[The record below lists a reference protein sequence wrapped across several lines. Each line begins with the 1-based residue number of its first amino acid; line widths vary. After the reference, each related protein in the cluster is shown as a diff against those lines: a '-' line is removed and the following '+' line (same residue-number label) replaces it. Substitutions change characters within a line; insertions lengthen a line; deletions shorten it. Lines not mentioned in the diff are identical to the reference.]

1 MFPSALLV
9 SRTYREENEGEW
21 SLLLTFAIVSS
32 TPVLNFIRPLLLH
45 HAYRTVFTRYYLIQI
60 PTMSRTNKDVKDVFM
75 RGTNDFLLS
84 SLFWSGFSKT
94 LRTKILL
101 EFKNGYKIGSEISNN
116 KKALIC
122 AKLR

>member
-60 PTMSRTNKDVKDVFM
+60 PSMSRTNKDVKDVFT
-75 RGTNDFLLS
+75 RGTNDFLH
-84 SLFWSGFSKT
+84 FFDREFSKT

>member
-60 PTMSRTNKDVKDVFM
+60 PQCHQGRTRTSRM
-75 RGTNDFLLS
+75 FLREAQTIFFTFLERE
-84 SLFWSGFSKT
+84 FSKT
-94 LRTKILL
+94 LRIQTKILL
-101 EFKNGYKIGSEISNN
+101 LNSKTEIGSEISNN
-116 KKALIC
+116 KKVIDLCEA
-122 AKLR
+122 

>member
-9 SRTYREENEGEW
+9 RRTYRGENEGEW

-32 TPVLNFIRPLLLH
+32 TPVFNFIRPLL
-45 HAYRTVFTRYYLIQI
+45 AYRTVFTRYYLIQI
-60 PTMSRTNKDVKDVFM
+60 PSMSMDKDVKEVFT
-75 RGTNDFLLS
+75 RGTNDFLERE
-84 SLFWSGFSKT
+84 FSK
-94 LRTKILL
+94 TKILL
-101 EFKNGYKIGSEISNN
+101 DSKTEYKIGSEISNN